1 MYTINIYIYIVYLLN
16 LKKGNLGELDEFGRQ
31 KLERD
36 LHELQRLIDIHFEER
51 KDEENEFSGKKYY
64 NILI

>member
-1 MYTINIYIYIVYLLN
+1 M
-16 LKKGNLGELDEFGRQ
+16 GELDEFGRQ